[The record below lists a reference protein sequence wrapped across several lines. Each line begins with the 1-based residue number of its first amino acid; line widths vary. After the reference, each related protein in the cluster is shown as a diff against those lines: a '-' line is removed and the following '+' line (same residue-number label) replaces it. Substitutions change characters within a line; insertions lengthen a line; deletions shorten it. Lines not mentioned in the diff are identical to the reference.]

1 MPLKTIALEFV
12 PPAIEGG
19 EQKVREEANL
29 VLERAREAGIDGQIR
44 HLMIPGMIDEEE
56 DRPVPMKPRMDP
68 LDVWKAASGE
78 VTEMSGL
85 CTQVTSF
92 LKRDALK
99 QRFVDLRTAGI
110 EGIIFVG
117 VPRTMQDGEGDGV
130 APTDA
135 LAEFQETIPNRGC
148 ILIPTRENEDGR
160 FGFKCDQGAT
170 FALTQL
176 LYSDSIVGFLQDFSR
191 KFEHRPE
198 VLLSFGFVPGVEK
211 KVGLIDWLI
220 QDKGNAVVANE
231 QALVARLSEM
241 KLKDK
246 QRTLLD
252 LYKRCIDGVRE
263 LDFPIS
269 LHLEAPYGFSKP
281 AFETFA
287 QWLDYWKP
295 DIGAQPRARTGTND

>member
-1 MPLKTIALEFV
+1 MSLNTIALEFV
-12 PPAIEGG
+12 PPAIEAGK
-19 EQKVREEANL
+19 QKVKEEANL
-29 VLERAREAGIDGQIR
+29 VLERARETGIEGQIR

-99 QRFVDLRTAGI
+99 QRFVDLRAAGM

-135 LAEFQETIPNRGC
+135 LAEFQETVPNRGC
-148 ILIPTRENEDGR
+148 ILIPTRDSEDGR

-176 LYSDSIVGFLQDFSR
+176 LYSDSIVAFLKDFSR

-198 VLLSFGFVPGVEK
+198 VLLSFGFVPGIEK
-211 KVGLIDWLI
+211 KVGLIKWLI
-220 QDKGNAVVANE
+220 QDKGNAVVAEE

-246 QRTLLD
+246 QQTLLD

-269 LHLEAPYGFSKP
+269 LHLEAPYGFSRP

-295 DIGAQPRARTGTND
+295 DVEAQPKVRTGTND